1 MALLKPALLM
11 SVLALAGGTAP
22 AAAPRPARSDEKNDS
37 RTEAKSAEH
46 KGSSAERERLRDQIF
61 DQMRAERMWRLTD
74 ALKLDEASAAKVFP
88 LLSKYD
94 EQERTLGHE
103 RGQTY
108 RDLRDATEA
117 ATPDTPRIGALVDK
131 LLALRAR
138 RQALEAEKVTALRK
152 VLTPVQMAKMMLLV
166 PRIEDGFRQRI
177 HEAIDGTR
185 DEAANPAP
193 DRLRR
198 PLGRGPTP

>member
-1 MALLKPALLM
+1 MPLLKPALLI
-11 SVLALAGGTAP
+11 SVLALAGSTTP
-22 AAAPRPARSDEKNDS
+22 AAAPRHARNDAKAEGKTEEKTGE
-37 RTEAKSAEH
+37 R

-74 ALKLDEASAAKVFP
+74 ALKLDEASAARVFP

-94 EQERTLGHE
+94 DQERTLGHE

-117 ATPDTPRIGALVDK
+117 ATPDAPRIQALVDK

-138 RQALEAEKVTALRK
+138 RQALETEKLTALRK

-185 DEAANPAP
+185 DDSASGAP
-193 DRLRR
+193 DRPRR
-198 PLGRGPTP
+198 PAGRATP

>member
-1 MALLKPALLM
+1 MPFLKPVLLM
-11 SVLALAGGTAP
+11 SMLALAG
-22 AAAPRPARSDEKNDS
+22 AAAPSPPPRDGKGAADR
-37 RTEAKSAEH
+37 

-94 EQERTLGHE
+94 DQERTLGHE
-103 RGQTY
+103 RGETY
-108 RDLRDATEA
+108 RDLREVTEA
-117 ATPDTPRIGALVDK
+117 ASPDAKSIDALVDK

-138 RQALEAEKVTALRK
+138 RQALEAEKMKALRK
-152 VLTPVQMAKMMLLV
+152 VLTPVQMAKMMMLV

-185 DEAANPAP
+185 DEAAAP
-193 DRLRR
+193 TPERPRR
-198 PLGRGPTP
+198 PVGRAPTP